1 MQVKG
6 CASVC
11 WRERESA
18 VRSQV
23 GGAHLQGGAAIE
35 LGLNPPL
42 LSRTFLGSLP
52 SQSRATGEWS
62 FRVLACLLGHCR
74 TAPRTWH
81 FGPFL
86 GSRSPSQ
93 ETYYF
98 SFSNTWTLYSE
109 LVSSSKI
116 VSCAQWK
123 RECRRVL
130 VQSTNDKSAFAEK
143 NQSDIATRWTQQAGT
158 FP

>member
-35 LGLNPPL
+35 LGLNPL
-42 LSRTFLGSLP
+42 LLRRTFLGPLP
-52 SQSRATGEWS
+52 SQSRARGGWS
-62 FRVLACLLGHCR
+62 FRVLVCLLDRYR

-98 SFSNTWTLYSE
+98 SFSTWTLYSE

-123 RECRRVL
+123 RECRRAL
-130 VQSTNDKSAFAEK
+130 VQSKNDKSAFAEK